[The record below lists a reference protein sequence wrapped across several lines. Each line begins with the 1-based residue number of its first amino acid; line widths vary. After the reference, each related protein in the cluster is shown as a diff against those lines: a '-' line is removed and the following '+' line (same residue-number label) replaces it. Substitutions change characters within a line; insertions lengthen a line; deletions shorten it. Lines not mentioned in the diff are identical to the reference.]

1 VRKAGGEM
9 PAIPETQAHVHL
21 VLELYWA
28 LLQARMPS
36 VLRIHGSPDEA
47 QRNPGTPANHE

>member
-1 VRKAGGEM
+1 M

-36 VLRIHGSPDEA
+36 ARTGLQMHGAAASEA
-47 QRNPGTPANHE
+47 AR